1 MRPTFWQRLD
11 AFARHQVPVVVTL
24 VLMLVSVI
32 PSHTAGLAQIGPLL
46 SLISV
51 YYWAV
56 YRPDLLGYGAVFA
69 IGLLEDTIGGTPLGV
84 GSLMLLLVHAVVVT
98 QYKFFHGKS
107 FTVTW
112 WAFVVVAAF
121 ASMVRW
127 LCISALQGTFVSPQ
141 APLYAYLMT
150 VALYPVIGW
159 LLVRL
164 HYHLL
169 RDV

>member
-24 VLMLVSVI
+24 ILMLITVI
-32 PSHTAGLAQIGPLL
+32 PSHTPGLGQIGPML

-56 YRPDLLGYGAVFA
+56 YRPDLMGYGAVFA
-69 IGLLEDTIGGTPLGV
+69 VGLLEDTIAGTPLGV
-84 GSLMLLLVHAVVVT
+84 GSLMLLLVHGAVVT

-107 FTVTW
+107 F
-112 WAFVVVAAF
+112 A
-121 ASMVRW
+121 
-127 LCISALQGTFVSPQ
+127 VSGQ

-159 LLVRL
+159 MLVRL
-164 HYHLL
+164 HLFL
-169 RDV
+169 VRDV

>member
-32 PSHTAGLAQIGPLL
+32 PSHTAGLAQIGPML

-121 ASMVRW
+121 ASVVRW